1 MAEIRDAFEAYSTGE
16 LAEFELRSAL
26 RAEVQT
32 QPGSVPRYAAMA
44 AALRRRRLISAEL
57 EAAVLSDMQAVVA
70 NTVPPADAGF
80 HEVATRANDLR
91 AAQSAA
97 AKPPTTRAPSE
108 NVPPASGTS
117 ASLAREPASGPRG
130 VTGPRTGTRN
140 VTGARNLTSPPSV
153 TGPASVSGPR
163 TAAGPHEHVASQAN
177 ASIGPIFAVPP
188 RDARPATTDNRAA
201 PLADRTTGGS
211 RSVSW
216 DAREKLAEPEAT
228 IGVGTT
234 LRERFELVDVL
245 GRGGMGV
252 VYKAVDQ
259 REVENKG
266 REVHVAIKVLNE
278 EFKRH
283 PESARALQRESKKSM
298 RLAHPNIVLVRDFD
312 RDHGNVFMV
321 MELLYGTPLDQLIAR
336 QFPKGMPVERV
347 IEIVTGLGA
356 ALSYA
361 HQQGIVHADFKP
373 SNAFLTEQNTV
384 KVLDFGVAR
393 VALALDRNESTIFD
407 AGKLNAVSPAY
418 ASVELLIGEAPDP
431 RDDIYALACVT
442 YFLLTARHPFN
453 GVDAVKARDSELQ
466 PRPIP
471 GLGERQW
478 RALRSALVF
487 DRWDRTPSVR
497 EFLTQFTAMRSG
509 GMSSFMSSLSR
520 TAGQAVRTVRNG
532 YDRVLDVAVQ
542 RPWLPII
549 PAAVLLV
556 LGAVFVVAHRPPSP
570 SAPPSASAVP
580 VTAAAAVVAA
590 SGKPDDHPVPEDAGS
605 VQALRQRVAKI
616 DPAAPDFIDTAVA
629 SASDVRALAALSADD
644 PVVQRLRTALQN
656 ALAAQVETL
665 LTRDDLNGAHR
676 LVNKVGAVLPATT
689 LRAYSS
695 DALVRRGQVIHL
707 MNQPEPTQH
716 WADQLASAISD
727 LAALSPPDD
736 PLIRKARERSDAAF
750 LAEAQQARDQQRSD
764 DARESLAT
772 GMTVNPQSSTL
783 SRAAVALADNQPMPS
798 TSTSGRHDATSA
810 PLVANSS
817 KPSTAP
823 APIAPAPAAGTGTA
837 STPPATTPPATTPPA
852 TDAVAS
858 APRAVQAIIAQ
869 AKQQMA
875 DADTESA
882 LATLAAGRRRFGGSQ
897 PLKDLEIT
905 YDRVE
910 EEYER
915 IDLAPA
921 LNVQQ
926 HQEWLAEIRS
936 LAGEQDYR
944 QIEQMLARTL
954 SRDIAA
960 QRQRADRPT
969 VVAALL
975 SAGRKLFP
983 GYAALL
989 EDSQV
994 ATTAENVGVSGSS
1007 GASAAGEA
1015 AVK

>member
-1 MAEIRDAFEAYSTGE
+1 MGMAEIRDAFEAYSTGE
-16 LAEFELRSAL
+16 LAEFELRNAL

-44 AALRRRRLISAEL
+44 AALRRRRLISIEL
-57 EAAVLSDMQAVVA
+57 EAAVLSDMQAIVA
-70 NTVPPADAGF
+70 GSAPADAPPATVDP
-80 HEVATRANDLR
+80 EDAATRKNDARFAAAPGRANPAPAAAVAAGPR
-91 AAQSAA
+91 APASAA
-97 AKPPTTRAPSE
+97 RH
-108 NVPPASGTS
+108 PAGTS
-117 ASLAREPASGPRG
+117 AASPRNAPSAPP
-130 VTGPRTGTRN
+130 VTGSRGEAATESAPRIGP
-140 VTGARNLTSPPSV
+140 VFASPP
-153 TGPASVSGPR
+153 G
-163 TAAGPHEHVASQAN
+163 
-177 ASIGPIFAVPP
+177 
-188 RDARPATTDNRAA
+188 DMRPATTGNRAGP
-201 PLADRTTGGS
+201 PLADRTTGSG
-211 RSVSW
+211 RSVAW
-216 DAREKLAEPEAT
+216 DAREQLAEPEAS

-234 LRERFELVDVL
+234 LRERFELVEVL

-266 REVHVAIKVLNE
+266 REIHVAIKVLNE

-312 RDHGNVFMV
+312 RDRGNVFMV
-321 MELLYGTPLDQLIAR
+321 MELLYGTPLDQLVMR
-336 QFPKGMPVERV
+336 QYPKGMPVERV
-347 IEIVTGLGA
+347 IEIVNGLGA

-393 VALALDRNESTIFD
+393 VALALDRNDSTIFD

-466 PRPIP
+466 PKPIP

-497 EFLTQFTAMRSG
+497 EFLTQFTTLRSGGITSVTSKLTSKVSHAAGGMRSG
-509 GMSSFMSSLSR
+509 F
-520 TAGQAVRTVRNG
+520 
-532 YDRVLDVAVQ
+532 DRVLDAAVR
-542 RPWLPII
+542 RPWLPVI
-549 PAAVLLV
+549 PAALL
-556 LGAVFVVAHRPPSP
+556 LLFGALYLITHRPSTPTST
-570 SAPPSASAVP
+570 SVSASLPPTVATSSSGSPV
-580 VTAAAAVVAA
+580 VTAGDAPGATPKTRAA
-590 SGKPDDHPVPEDAGS
+590 PEDNGD
-605 VQALRQRVAKI
+605 VRALRQRVAAI
-616 DPAAPDFIDTAVA
+616 DTAAPDFIDAAVA
-629 SASDVRALAALSADD
+629 AAPDVRALAALSADD
-644 PVVQRLRTALQN
+644 PAVQRLRGALQN

-665 LTRDDLNGAHR
+665 LARDDSNAARR
-676 LVNKVGAVLPATT
+676 LVIKVGAVLPATT

-695 DALVRRGQVIHL
+695 DALVRRQQVIRL
-707 MNQPEPTQH
+707 MNNPEPTRH
-716 WADQLASAISD
+716 WADQLAAAITD
-727 LAALSPPDD
+727 LAALAPADD
-736 PLIRKARERSDAAF
+736 PLIRKSRERSDAIF
-750 LAEAQQARDQQRSD
+750 LANAQQARDQQRAD
-764 DARESLAT
+764 DARESISA

-783 SRAAVALADNQPMPS
+783 SRAAVALADNRPMPS
-798 TSTSGRHDATSA
+798 APTTPRAASTSFTASA
-810 PLVANSS
+810 VPVNSAAPVASAAS
-817 KPSTAP
+817 EV
-823 APIAPAPAAGTGTA
+823 PAPAGVPSSSPA
-837 STPPATTPPATTPPA
+837 SPDPAA
-852 TDAVAS
+852 AS
-858 APRAVQAIIAQ
+858 PKAVQAIIAQ

-882 LATLAAGRRRFGGSQ
+882 LATLATGRRKFGNSQ
-897 PLKDLEIT
+897 VLKNMEIT

-915 IDLAPA
+915 IDLAPV

-926 HQEWLAEIRS
+926 HTEWLAEIRS
-936 LAGEQDYR
+936 LAGDDDYR

-960 QRQRADRPT
+960 QRERADRPM
-969 VVAALL
+969 VVAALMN
-975 SAGRKLFP
+975 AGHKLFP
-983 GYAALL
+983 DYATLL
-989 EDSQV
+989 DEPQV
-994 ATTAENVGVSGSS
+994 ATTADKAGGPTSGSS
-1007 GASAAGEA
+1007 PEGPSA
-1015 AVK
+1015 VR